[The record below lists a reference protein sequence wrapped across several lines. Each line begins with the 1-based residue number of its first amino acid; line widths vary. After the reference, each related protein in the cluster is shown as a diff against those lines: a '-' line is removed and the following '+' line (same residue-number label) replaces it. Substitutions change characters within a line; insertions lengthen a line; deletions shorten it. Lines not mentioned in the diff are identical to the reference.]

1 MNFTKTVPFFFILL
15 FFTSCNLS
23 KTPKNPLLAPDN
35 WRSEI
40 IDFPLEFAPSLS
52 YSGTEYIQF
61 APGWGKKDAEDYFSY
76 VLLWKINQD
85 PLLSSKKLEAE
96 METYFDGLMEA
107 VSKSDSSAVKVILK
121 PKAFF
126 EKVNDSVYAGKI
138 ITYDAFTTKKEVRL
152 NTIVNTSYCN
162 AQQKHLVLFKVSP
175 QTHEHSI
182 WKRMEKV
189 AIDLDCN

>member
-15 FFTSCNLS
+15 FFLSCNLQKNS
-23 KTPKNPLLAPDN
+23 KNPLLAPDN

-40 IDFPLEFAPSLS
+40 IEFPLEFAPSLS

-61 APGWGKKDAEDYFSY
+61 APGWGKKNAEDYFSY

-85 PLLSSKKLEAE
+85 PKLSSKKLEVE

-107 VSKSDSSAVKVILK
+107 VSKSDSNAVKNIPK

-138 ITYDAFTTKKEVRL
+138 LTQDAFITKKEVSL

-162 AQQKHLVLFKVSP
+162 EQKQYLVLFKVSP
-175 QTHEHSI
+175 QKPEHPI
-182 WKRMEKV
+182 WKKMEKV
-189 AIDLDCN
+189 LIDLECN